1 MLKVIPSD
9 RPDIDNVYA
18 ELVSLAADAN
28 VDLTSSVL
36 VFIFRLHFIFF
47 MLGRVLWPI
56 VCGYCGWRH
65 NSKLQERRIL
75 DCCNIQDLALDDNN

>member
-36 VFIFRLHFIFF
+36 VIIFRLHFIFF
-47 MLGRVLWPI
+47 MLGRILWPI
-56 VCGYCGWRH
+56 VCGYCGDVIAH
-65 NSKLQERRIL
+65 KASGEADLGLLQHLRYSSL
-75 DCCNIQDLALDDNN
+75 

>member
-1 MLKVIPSD
+1 MLKVISSD

-36 VFIFRLHFIFF
+36 VIIFRLHFIFF
-47 MLGRVLWPI
+47 MLGRVLCPI
-56 VCGYCGWRH
+56 VCGYCGWLFF
-65 NSKLQERRIL
+65 SFKFI
-75 DCCNIQDLALDDNN
+75 

>member
-36 VFIFRLHFIFF
+36 VIIFRLHFIFF
-47 MLGRVLWPI
+47 MLGRILWPI
-56 VCGYCGWRH
+56 VCGYCGDVITQ
-65 NSKLQERRIL
+65 SFRRGGSRTAATFKI
-75 DCCNIQDLALDDNN
+75 